1 MRDFYLFTK
10 KPIVFAECKEKILA
24 EVKKCRP
31 YEGGGESGFQGE
43 RKNFWTFE
51 LENGGI
57 FDDVENREERE
68 DLLQMEAS
76 VPIENPYVNYFGCH
90 RSIDLKRMLAVL
102 VQIYPE
108 LYVNDDGDW
117 YGTAQEYID
126 TEFDY

>member
-10 KPIVFAECKEKILA
+10 KPIVFADCKEKILA

-31 YEGGGESGFQGE
+31 YGENGEIGFCGTG
-43 RKNFWTFE
+43 KFFWTFE

-76 VPIENPYVNYFGCH
+76 VPIENPFVNYFGCH

>member
-10 KPIVFAECKEKILA
+10 KPIMFADCKEKILA

-43 RKNFWTFE
+43 IKNFWTFE

-57 FDDVENREERE
+57 FDYVENREERE

-76 VPIENPYVNYFGCH
+76 VPIENPFVNYFGCH

-126 TEFDY
+126 TKFDY